1 MSHQRQEQ
9 WYRRFRQIQA
19 MRDRFTALGRY
30 DRAYKA
36 HLTIQRAY
44 DLWADEVF
52 AGNCMR

>member
-1 MSHQRQEQ
+1 MSRQRQEQ
-9 WYRRFRQIQA
+9 WYRRIQQIQA

-36 HLTIQRAY
+36 HLIIQHAY